1 MMVICPDCQAPMPA
15 PDSLFCAACGW
26 QGLER
31 EGVEVRLRRNHLENE
46 AVARYFANY
55 DEIAALD
62 LTTPIQELRYVEN
75 SAKKMIRM
83 VGDVRGKA
91 VCDLGCG
98 RGTLTGLLRGQEPA
112 SITAIDISGAYLKRL
127 VGVPGVRPVLADAEN
142 LPFSH
147 AFDVVVSTDVMEHV
161 LNVGSFLYCL
171 NRALKPGG
179 RAYIRVPYRE
189 NLLAYSPHLGCKHQ
203 FVHLRTYDRSLLRDA
218 LDDAG
223 FKVIATE
230 LDGHFVGRPRRFW
243 AMHTRL
249 DNIYRRFVRYV
260 ERTRGHAADAMLL
273 PNWITNIFMPPV
285 TIVVA
290 ARKRS
295 EITLARDGSYQ
306 LERIP

>member
-203 FVHLRTYDRSLLRDA
+203 FVHLRTYNRRLLKDA
-218 LDDAG
+218 LRDAG
-223 FKVIATE
+223 FKVTSMRLGGE
-230 LDGHFVGRPRRFW
+230 FVGRPYAFW
-243 AMHTRL
+243 VRKLPNAV
-249 DNIYRRFVRYV
+249 YRAYVGSV
-260 ERTRGHAADAMLL
+260 ERHLGHAADAMML
-273 PNWITNIFMPPV
+273 PTILTLPFMPPISV
-285 TIVVA
+285 VVA
-290 ARKRS
+290 ARKS
-295 EITLARDGSYQ
+295 AEIRFMGSSGIQ
-306 LERIP
+306 LQRFR